1 MSVRGTHVT
10 EYPRLPTAG
19 MKPPTEKQRQ
29 SPFPVGNF
37 RFFRPVYVRRTVPDP
52 LAIQGRSG
60 RILPE
65 QALIMQIAANKN
77 WEQISVEVPRQLRE
91 LEEPARRKRL
101 KKEEY
106 SMPLNR
112 GVGA

>member
-1 MSVRGTHVT
+1 L
-10 EYPRLPTAG
+10 RLPIAG
-19 MKPPTEKQRQ
+19 TPPPPEKQGQRL
-29 SPFPVGNF
+29 FPTRSF
-37 RFFRPVYVRRTVPDP
+37 RFFRPPQSPATDH
-52 LAIQGRSG
+52 LAKKGRSG

-65 QALIMQIAANKN
+65 HAAIMQIAANRN
-77 WEQISVEVPRQLRE
+77 REQIGMDAPKRLRE